1 MKNNRTH
8 HADATIKGVA
18 LGALTY
24 AGTQF
29 NLSAEVIALAVP
41 IVALGL
47 SWLSTKIGDKNTT
60 LLLKV
65 AIDALAKAP
74 AKKKK

>member
-1 MKNNRTH
+1 MKKNQTH

-29 NLSAEVIALAVP
+29 NLPAEVIAAAVP
-41 IVALGL
+41 VVALAL

-60 LLLKV
+60 LLLKLAV
-65 AIDALAKAP
+65 DAIAKAP